1 LTSLAFSCTAASD
14 PRIRFS
20 LTDRDVALDEY
31 SLPAE
36 VVDQTFSGQG
46 MENIY
51 IGIGAAL
58 YLVFVAWCIVSP
70 HK

>member
-1 LTSLAFSCTAASD
+1 MG
-14 PRIRFS
+14 
-20 LTDRDVALDEY
+20 VALDEY
-31 SLPAE
+31 SLPAG
-36 VVDQTFSGQG
+36 VVDQTFSGQA
-46 MENIY
+46 MEHIY

>member
-1 LTSLAFSCTAASD
+1 VSCAWTNI
-14 PRIRFS
+14 P
-20 LTDRDVALDEY
+20 
-31 SLPAE
+31 SLPK
-36 VVDQTFSGQG
+36 VDQTFSGQG

-51 IGIGAAL
+51 LGIGAAL

>member
-1 LTSLAFSCTAASD
+1 MFTDGQDSCAWTNIV
-14 PRIRFS
+14 R
-20 LTDRDVALDEY
+20 
-31 SLPAE
+31 LPM
-36 VVDQTFSGQG
+36 VDQSFSGQG